1 MTYSCNRYYQA
12 YLCAYDKIKYRIRPS
27 KKRLSII
34 FSKNF
39 LSLIP
44 LVFIFVWTV
53 ITDFDSHGYKD
64 LIPLDIIQYSEKTSA
79 NIYKDFVPSSESK
92 IINSLYSQKIID
104 GEYSQKINHDDFF
117 TNPKML
123 NNIEKKLA
131 SKKTKTVIYVIGN
144 QAQLTGQERRNGF
157 IAEFKSARPNSEIF
171 EVPTKWNSTE
181 AQESVEVILYSRSDV
196 KMIANGW
203 NRGTIISVPE
213 NIINDARTNVVEVSD
228 TKKLNPS
235 QVASLNWKNNF
246 TKKKIK
252 FIETLLPL
260 ISYQNQKIIVE
271 RKRLFEIYDY
281 LDVQKTLHKG
291 DIIFLKNIAKKY
303 LINSKNKH
311 KIDLVEELLQ
321 LVDIIPNSIVLAQAA
336 NESGWGSSRFAKEH
350 NALFGQYT
358 YDEKNGVVPLRRDK
372 GKRYLIRYFSSID
385 KSVESYFKNINTHYA
400 YEKFRQVRSEMNKNN
415 LGLNIKLLTQ
425 HLDVYAK
432 DEFYVETINSIIETN
447 NLMQFDL
454 TNQYF
459 VNS

>member
-12 YLCAYDKIKYRIRPS
+12 YLCAYDKIKYTTES
-27 KKRLSII
+27 FKKSLSVI
-34 FSKNF
+34 FSKHSF
-39 LSLIP
+39 WFVP
-44 LVFIFVWTV
+44 LVFIFILT
-53 ITDFDSHGYKD
+53 IIIDFDSHKHKN
-64 LIPLDIIQYSEKTSA
+64 LIPLEVVQH
-79 NIYKDFVPSSESK
+79 IYKIPHNVHMDFDPSNDSTK
-92 IINSLYSQKIID
+92 INLLYSQKII
-104 GEYSQKINHDDFF
+104 HDDFF

-144 QAQLTGQERRNGF
+144 QVQLTGQERRNGF

-181 AQESVEVILYSRSDV
+181 AQEGVEVILYSRSDV

-213 NIINDARTNVVEVSD
+213 TIISD
-228 TKKLNPS
+228 TKKLNPL

-400 YEKFRQVRSEMNKNN
+400 YEKFRQIRSEIRSEMNKNN

-425 HLDVYAK
+425 QLDVYAK